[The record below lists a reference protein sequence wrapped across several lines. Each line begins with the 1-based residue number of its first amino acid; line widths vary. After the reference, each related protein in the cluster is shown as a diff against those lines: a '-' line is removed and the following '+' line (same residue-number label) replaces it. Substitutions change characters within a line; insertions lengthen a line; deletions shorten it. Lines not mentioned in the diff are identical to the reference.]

1 MMNRLAKVNIQAAVT
16 CRIPFVISQKN
27 ELPNKTIEVSSMY
40 YKTRRKSS
48 YYGLVDLK
56 FNTILKNLNIPNFG
70 KHDALN
76 DAIMTSIIF
85 LKLISINP

>member
-1 MMNRLAKVNIQAAVT
+1 
-16 CRIPFVISQKN
+16 
-27 ELPNKTIEVSSMY
+27 MY
-40 YKTRRKSS
+40 YETRRKLS

-85 LKLISINP
+85 LKLKYTNP